1 MFRDGKINYDNLKRL
16 NAAVGRERLVLDLS
30 CRKKEDTYYK
40 KENNKVKKEIIIEG
54 MMCAM
59 CKKHVEEALNGLA
72 DTNATVNLEAKNAIV
87 ETELDDSVLQ
97 GVIEKAGYKVV
108 EIKNV

>member
-1 MFRDGKINYDNLKRL
+1 M
-16 NAAVGRERLVLDLS
+16 
-30 CRKKEDTYYK
+30 
-40 KENNKVKKEIIIEG
+40 KKEIIIEG

>member
-1 MFRDGKINYDNLKRL
+1 M
-16 NAAVGRERLVLDLS
+16 
-30 CRKKEDTYYK
+30 
-40 KENNKVKKEIIIEG
+40 KKEIMIDG

-59 CKKHVEEALNGLA
+59 CKKHVEDALNGLVN
-72 DTNATVNLEAKNAIV
+72 TNATVNLEAKKAIV

-108 EIKNV
+108 GIENV